1 MAQRYDSKD
10 EMRAAY
16 LTRELKKSKRSIPM
30 GSTGVF
36 MRVTLAVIFMYLIVV
51 SYSMLGISGPVFV
64 SILFLIAFFMPVLY
78 QTVKAV
84 MDQRRAQAERIGPV
98 VEVQQEG

>member
-16 LTRELKKSKRSIPM
+16 LSRELKKSKRSIPM

-36 MRVTLAVIFMYLIVV
+36 IRVTLAIIFMYLIVI
-51 SYSMLGISGPVFV
+51 SYSMLGITGPVFV
-64 SILFLIAFFMPVLY
+64 SILFLVAFFMPVLY
-78 QTVKAV
+78 HTVTAV
-84 MDQRRAQAERIGPV
+84 MDRRRAQAERIGAV
-98 VEVQQEG
+98 AEVPQEG